1 MVRRADSVGCAV
13 RTGRTFTAARARAT
27 SSARWPASRRRRS
40 DQRTDPRCTA
50 ARSSCRDRRTR
61 WACSAAFIRMK
72 NTVKAR
78 AVSRAVS
85 GARDRVCASSASRS
99 GAPGTPRRRARLP
112 RRRSSTARKV
122 SSPAS
127 RRTTRPSVAASQ
139 RTSWRS
145 GASWGRATGG
155 GSGMPAATCVV
166 VIAGSGS
173 RRDDTRD
180 SNVIEPGELALEV
193 HVALELDAALIGAT
207 AAGGALAVSPIQR
220 IHNVHTLDD
229 LAQRGESHAVELAV
243 VAVIDEELRGTR
255 AGPRRRVGAARR
267 GARALAAPAPDE
279 REGDERGK
287 SPGTAGHLCSVDAGV
302 GKISCAA
309 PRRWPR
315 LRGAPSAGSL
325 SGVRVPKRLTPHVH
339 SLVDD
344 EKRYRAGGAGV
355 PPQLLDG
362 RARARTGTR
371 VDVRS
376 LCEAR
381 TGESGHHAESHLH
394 IPLAAR

>member
-180 SNVIEPGELALEV
+180 SDVIEPGELALEV

-255 AGPRRRVGAARR
+255 AGPRRRKAHR
-267 GARALAAPAPDE
+267 
-279 REGDERGK
+279 
-287 SPGTAGHLCSVDAGV
+287 TAGIGLTHRVVRNRGVAPGRSHLRIAVDAEV

-362 RARARTGTR
+362 RASARTGTR